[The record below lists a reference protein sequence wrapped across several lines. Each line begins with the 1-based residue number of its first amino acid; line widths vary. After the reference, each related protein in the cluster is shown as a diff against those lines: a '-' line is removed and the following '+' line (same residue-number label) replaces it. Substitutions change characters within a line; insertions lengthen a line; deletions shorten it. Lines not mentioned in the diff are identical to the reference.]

1 MKIKRYIGKDMREV
15 LWRVRQEQGPDAVIL
30 STRRVEEGIELIA
43 AIDYDEA
50 LMRQATSTAPPSSR
64 PGGQA
69 ARQPTAAA
77 TGPDPDAPAAQAGAA
92 SPPVEQLAREL
103 VERIPAADD
112 EARHAAAAAT
122 SAVTVAADTEL
133 TAVQAELRSLRGLLE
148 TQLSGILWKRG
159 AKRAPLRAQ
168 ILRNLALIGVAPD
181 VARGIADGLEP
192 VENVRQLWRD
202 PLARLVQAVPVLAD
216 GLLEEGGSAAL
227 VGPTGVGKTT
237 TIAKLAAAWAMR
249 HGAGGIALV
258 CADAYRI
265 GAREHLEAF
274 AKVIGVPVHCA
285 ADTRELDRVLE
296 RVRSKQLVLIDTEG
310 VSQRDLGLSSRLAS
324 HLADAG
330 RARLYLA
337 LSAASQEAGLD
348 ETVRQFR
355 QLPLTGAVITKIDE
369 AAQLGCV
376 LGTLIR
382 HELPAAWLSDGQR
395 IPDDLY
401 PAGCKKLWL
410 AERAVHCLERS
421 GAQVSER
428 TMAENYGQAAAA
440 NA

>member
-15 LWRVRQEQGPDAVIL
+15 LRRVRQEQGPDAVIL
-30 STRRVEEGIELIA
+30 STHRVEEGIELIA

-50 LMRQATSTAPPSSR
+50 LMRQAAPAAA
-64 PGGQA
+64 PGPRT
-69 ARQPTAAA
+69 ARQPAAA
-77 TGPDPDAPAAQAGAA
+77 ADDRPQASRSRASEAAPPAA
-92 SPPVEQLAREL
+92 PLAREL
-103 VERIPAADD
+103 ADRMPAVDSG
-112 EARHAAAAAT
+112 ARRAAAAT
-122 SAVTVAADTEL
+122 TATGAAEL
-133 TAVQAELRSLRGLLE
+133 ADVQAELRSLRGLLE
-148 TQLSGILWKRG
+148 TQLSGILWKRS

-168 ILRNLALIGVAPD
+168 ILRNLALVGVAPD

-202 PLARLVQAVPVLAD
+202 PLARLAQAVPVLAD

-249 HGAGGIALV
+249 HGAAGIALV

-285 ADTRELDRVLE
+285 ADTGELDRVLD
-296 RVRSKQLVLIDTEG
+296 RVRSKRLVLIDTEG

-324 HLADAG
+324 HLADTG
-330 RARLYLA
+330 RARLYLTLPA
-337 LSAASQEAGLD
+337 TSQEAGLD

-401 PAGCKKLWL
+401 PADCKKLWL
-410 AERAVHCLERS
+410 VERAVDCLERS
-421 GAQVSER
+421 GVQVSER
-428 TMAENYGQAAAA
+428 TMADNYGQAAAA

>member
-1 MKIKRYIGKDMREV
+1 MKIKRYIDKDMREV
-15 LWRVRQEQGPDAVIL
+15 LRRVRQEQGPDAVIL

-50 LMRQATSTAPPSSR
+50 LMRQAVSPAPAVASGER
-64 PGGQA
+64 PA
-69 ARQPTAAA
+69 AIAADRRPPAPAAA
-77 TGPDPDAPAAQAGAA
+77 T
-92 SPPVEQLAREL
+92 REP
-103 VERIPAADD
+103 RAADPA
-112 EARHAAAAAT
+112 EQGRPEPAAAADTDAHHH
-122 SAVTVAADTEL
+122 AVPLAEPVTAEAEL

-148 TQLSGILWKRG
+148 TQLSGILWKSS

-168 ILRNLALIGVAPD
+168 VLRNLALIGLAPD
-181 VARGIADGLEP
+181 VARGIVDSLEP
-192 VENVRQLWRD
+192 VEEIRQLWRD
-202 PLARLVQAVPVLAD
+202 PLAKLVQSVPVITD
-216 GLLEEGGSAAL
+216 DLLSEGGSAAL

-237 TIAKLAAAWAMR
+237 TIAKLAACWAMR

-285 ADTRELDRVLE
+285 ADTQELDRVLD
-296 RVRSKQLVLIDTEG
+296 RVRSKPLVLIDTEG
-310 VSQRDLGLSSRLAS
+310 VSQRDIGLSSRVAS
-324 HLADAG
+324 QLADSG
-330 RARLYLA
+330 RVRLYLT
-337 LSAASQEAGLD
+337 LSAASQEAGLN
-348 ETVRQFR
+348 ETVRQFS

-382 HELPAAWLSDGQR
+382 HALPAAWLSDGQR
-395 IPDDLY
+395 IPDDLF
-401 PAGCKKLWL
+401 PADRKKLWL
-410 AERAVHCLERS
+410 AERAVECLERS
-421 GAQVSER
+421 GAQVTER